1 MASQT
6 MQLDGD
12 FPTLTICPTPESSW
26 FETRTLS
33 FHNGAKIQIGRT
45 DGLDEIGGEVRPSSS
60 NGIFT
65 EKVISR
71 KHANLFFRVGRF
83 FVEDENSAHG
93 TKVNGEKLQE
103 FSAYKLTDGDILTF
117 GRSGY
122 YKGDEFKAV
131 IGKVSLAY
139 PCYDSLVPSSMDQ
152 VPMKEEVV
160 EKKVPRKEVAR
171 KEEISISDGEHPQ
184 DLDRTSSFESLIG
197 ALEKE
202 ENRSPNTDRKLEGL
216 KEAFHYK
223 KRAKLSTKQAVS
235 LVSVLSD
242 LSPGNSPVH

>member
-1 MASQT
+1 MSGGA
-6 MQLDGD
+6 DGN
-12 FPTLTICPTPESSW
+12 
-26 FETRTLS
+26 LS
-33 FHNGAKIQIGRT
+33 
-45 DGLDEIGGEVRPSSS
+45 DSSS
-60 NGIFT
+60 AVSGLSLRDGNNQGQL
-65 EKVISR
+65 VN
-71 KHANLFFRVGRF
+71 HNL
-83 FVEDENSAHG
+83 NLS
-93 TKVNGEKLQE
+93 T
-103 FSAYKLTDGDILTF
+103 SSTDGDILTF

>member
-1 MASQT
+1 MVQRSRLAEL
-6 MQLDGD
+6 MV
-12 FPTLTICPTPESSW
+12 W
-26 FETRTLS
+26 TRL
-33 FHNGAKIQIGRT
+33 
-45 DGLDEIGGEVRPSSS
+45 EVRPSSS

-93 TKVNGEKLQE
+93 TKVNGEKLQK

-152 VPMKEEVV
+152 VPMKE
-160 EKKVPRKEVAR
+160 
-171 KEEISISDGEHPQ
+171 
-184 DLDRTSSFESLIG
+184 
-197 ALEKE
+197 
-202 ENRSPNTDRKLEGL
+202 
-216 KEAFHYK
+216 
-223 KRAKLSTKQAVS
+223 
-235 LVSVLSD
+235 
-242 LSPGNSPVH
+242 

>member
-1 MASQT
+1 MS
-6 MQLDGD
+6 QLDSD

-26 FETRTLS
+26 FETRTFS
-33 FHNGAKIQIGRT
+33 FYYGAKVLIGRT
-45 DGLDEIGGEVRPSSS
+45 DGLEEIGGEVRPSSS

-71 KHANLFFRVGRF
+71 KHASLFFRVGRF
-83 FVEDENSAHG
+83 YLEDQNSAHG
-93 TKVNGEKLQE
+93 TKVNGEKLHK

-122 YKGDEFKAV
+122 YRGVEFKAV
-131 IGKVSLAY
+131 IGKISLAY
-139 PCYDSLVPSSMDQ
+139 PCFDSLVPSSMDQ
-152 VPMKEEVV
+152 VPMKEV
-160 EKKVPRKEVAR
+160 EGKKVPRMEVPR
-171 KEEISISDGEHPQ
+171 KEEISISDSIN
-184 DLDRTSSFESLIG
+184 DRTLSLESLIG

>member
-1 MASQT
+1 M
-6 MQLDGD
+6 
-12 FPTLTICPTPESSW
+12 
-26 FETRTLS
+26 
-33 FHNGAKIQIGRT
+33 N
-45 DGLDEIGGEVRPSSS
+45 
-60 NGIFT
+60 
-65 EKVISR
+65 
-71 KHANLFFRVGRF
+71 
-83 FVEDENSAHG
+83 ENSAHG
-93 TKVNGEKLQE
+93 TKVNGEKLQK